1 MEYVARHMEG
11 ELREAFG
18 WAKAILL
25 VGARQVGKTTLLRH
39 EFPELRMVTFD
50 PVRDTMGARENPD
63 LFLDTLQG
71 PAILD
76 EAQYA
81 PELFPALKRRMDEDG
96 RTGQYVLSGSQNPLL
111 LKQVAESLA
120 GRVAVFEMEGYSMAE
135 RAGRG
140 GAGMPWL
147 ARFLANGGRWKG
159 AVPEPGEGREGL
171 METLWRGGLPAVARM
186 PERFARRYMS
196 SYVRTY
202 LERDAR
208 VAGNVGD
215 LTAFGRFL
223 GLCAALSGQEMNRSQ
238 FGREAGVS
246 PATAEKWLG
255 VLRATFQ
262 WRESPPW
269 KGNAIKRVTG
279 KSKGYFADTGL
290 MAHLLGVSSP
300 RALLA
305 SPQRGAVFETFAA
318 GEIRKQLQGSG
329 ETAGLYHWRTNGG
342 AEVDFV
348 LERDGVLHPFE
359 AKCSERLGAYDLRG
373 IKAFRS
379 TYGEAVGE
387 GGVVYAGKDVYRLD
401 ERTLAIPW
409 NAV

>member
-1 MEYVARHMEG
+1 MEYVKRHLEG

-39 EFPELRMVTFD
+39 VFPELRMVTFD
-50 PVRDTMGARENPD
+50 PVTDTMGARANPE
-63 LFLDTLQG
+63 LFLETLKG

-81 PELFPALKRRMDEDG
+81 PELFPVLKRRMDTDG
-96 RTGQYVLSGSQNPLL
+96 GKGQYVLSGSQNPLL
-111 LKQVAESLA
+111 LRQVAESLA
-120 GRVAVFEMEGYSMAE
+120 GRVVVYEMEGYSVAE

-140 GAGMPWL
+140 EGEMPWL
-147 ARFLANGGRWKG
+147 VRFLANGGRWDG
-159 AVPEPGEGREGL
+159 AMPEPGGGQEGL
-171 METLWRGGLPAVARM
+171 MEVLWRGGLPEVARM
-186 PERFARRYMS
+186 PERFAKRYMA

-208 VAGNVGD
+208 VAGNVPD
-215 LTAFGRFL
+215 LAAFGRFL
-223 GLCAALSGQEMNRSQ
+223 GLCAAMSGQEINRSQ

-246 PATAEKWLG
+246 PGTAEKWLG
-255 VLRATFQ
+255 ILRATFQ

-300 RALLA
+300 AALLS
-305 SPQRGAVFETFAA
+305 SPLRGAVFETFAA

-329 ETAGLYHWRTNGG
+329 ETAGMYHWRTNGG

-359 AKCSERLGAYDLRG
+359 AKCTERPGAYDLRG
-373 IKAFRS
+373 IKAFRE

-387 GGVVYAGKDVYRLD
+387 GGIIYAGRDVYRLD
-401 ERTLAIPW
+401 ERTVAIPW
-409 NAV
+409 DAA